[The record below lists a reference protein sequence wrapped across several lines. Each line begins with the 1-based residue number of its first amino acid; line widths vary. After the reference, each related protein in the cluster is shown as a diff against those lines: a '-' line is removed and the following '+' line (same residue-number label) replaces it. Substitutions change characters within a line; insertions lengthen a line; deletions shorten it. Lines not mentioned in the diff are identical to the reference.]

1 MGNYSTNQ
9 AAAKLGLSPNTLR
22 EAHCTKG
29 SYFGVKPLK
38 CHNRMLRWPAGLSAD
53 NHWAVLAA

>member
-38 CHNRMLRWPAGLSAD
+38 CHNRMLRWPADQIDALMQGK
-53 NHWAVLAA
+53 AA